1 MTTAHDKLRRHED
14 SLSRLAIDE
23 WDALTAE
30 RDEYRTALG
39 NLLARIFRDG
49 GQHAAAV
56 GDMLAAQQADASVV
70 AMLDAVAERDAALA
84 QLAEAKAAA
93 AADHAVAEAADALP
107 AGLDASPC
115 TRGSWRT
122 DMAEEAEAGDAG
134 AIAMQRLLAALDAR
148 PKP

>member
-93 AADHAVAEAADALP
+93 AADHAVAEAARDWLISGQPKTGRVLDAFMDAL
-107 AGLDASPC
+107 S
-115 TRGSWRT
+115 
-122 DMAEEAEAGDAG
+122 
-134 AIAMQRLLAALDAR
+134 ALDAR